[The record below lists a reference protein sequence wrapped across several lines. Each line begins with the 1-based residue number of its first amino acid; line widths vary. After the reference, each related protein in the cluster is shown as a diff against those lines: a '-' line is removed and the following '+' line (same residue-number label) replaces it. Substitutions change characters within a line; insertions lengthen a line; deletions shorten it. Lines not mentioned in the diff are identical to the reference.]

1 VPVRARSGGV
11 NLPAEMLVE
20 MGEKAGKY
28 FHLAGEQLALVVA
41 QRVPL
46 KWTRAAGPL
55 DGVC

>member
-1 VPVRARSGGV
+1 
-11 NLPAEMLVE
+11 MLVE